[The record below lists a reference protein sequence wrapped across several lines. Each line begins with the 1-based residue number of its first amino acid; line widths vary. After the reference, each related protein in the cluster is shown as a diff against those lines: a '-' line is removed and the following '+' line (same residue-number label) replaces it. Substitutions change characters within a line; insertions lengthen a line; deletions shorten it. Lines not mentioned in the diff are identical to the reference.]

1 MAIRNP
7 SPEELEKL
15 LNKDV
20 EKVSINT
27 PTSINEKINNNKV
40 NNNKSDNN
48 ITNSPND
55 LKPKRS
61 RFEPDPIKC
70 SLISG
75 SNFIPEGYIFVR
87 RLNTEEESKL
97 SQIKDSTTLNST
109 INAIFQTAIKSN
121 ISISDMPIIDKM
133 YIFAFILNISYVKQI
148 NANDLINCEDCN
160 DKYRNNID
168 FIDDIKINCLESSKT
183 PFNLTLESF
192 DKPYQLCF
200 NLPKIKNEN
209 SIYNKDV
216 SEIISSITVFLRD
229 EKGIDIPQEEWIE
242 IFKWIDNDDKKRIT
256 EILTDISS
264 YGENVNLKI
273 EKCNNP
279 SCRIKGTVKKIP
291 MDELFGKMFSSIND
305 K

>member
-7 SPEELEKL
+7 SPEELQKL

-27 PTSINEKINNNKV
+27 PIPINEKI

-70 SLISG
+70 NLISG
-75 SNFIPEGYIFVR
+75 SNFISEGYVFIR

-109 INAIFQTAIKSN
+109 INTIFQTAIKSN

-160 DKYRNNID
+160 DKYHNNID
-168 FIDDIKINCLESSKT
+168 FIDDIKINCLEPNKT

-192 DKPYQLCF
+192 DKPYHLCF

-242 IFKWIDNDDKKRIT
+242 IFKWINNDDKKRIT

-273 EKCNNP
+273 EKCSNP
-279 SCRIKGTVKKIP
+279 SCRIKDKVKKIP

>member
-7 SPEELEKL
+7 SPEELQKL
-15 LNKDV
+15 FNKETD
-20 EKVSINT
+20 KVSINT
-27 PTSINEKINNNKV
+27 TVVNKEENKKDNSI
-40 NNNKSDNN
+40 S
-48 ITNSPND
+48 NSPND

-70 SLISG
+70 DLISG
-75 SNFIPEGYIFVR
+75 DNYIREGYIFVR

-97 SQIKDSTTLNST
+97 TQIKDSTTLNT
-109 INAIFQTAIKSN
+109 IINSIFQTAIKSN
-121 ISISDMPIIDKM
+121 ISITDMPLIDKM
-133 YIFAFILNISYVKQI
+133 YVFAFILNISYVKQI

-160 DKYRNNID
+160 DNYHNNIN
-168 FIDDIKINCLESSKT
+168 FIEDIKINRLEPNKI

-192 DKPYQLCF
+192 DKPYELCF

-216 SEIISSITVFLRD
+216 SEIISSLTLFLRD
-229 EKGIDIPQEEWIE
+229 DKGIDVPQEEWIE
-242 IFKWIDNDDKKRIT
+242 IFKWINNDDKKRIT
-256 EILTDISS
+256 DILTDVSS

-273 EKCNNP
+273 DKCNNP
-279 SCRIKGTVKKIP
+279 SCRIKDKIKKIP
-291 MDELFGKMFSSIND
+291 VDELFGKMFSSIS